1 MIINS
6 IRVKDFASYSSCE
19 LPLRRL
25 GRIILVYGPTGAG
38 KTTLLIDAVTA
49 ALFGRAYGESKRES
63 KKWVIRPTAPKAEV
77 ELDFSIGNDRYLLR
91 RTIPRKGLGAV
102 ELLKIWDGGEERLAT
117 GEQAVVAKVEHL
129 IGLNYITFLNTVAV
143 RQGQVDEL
151 LRAGPHE
158 RRDVFLRAFG
168 IDFTR
173 YKEKARE
180 KRDAVKVEISETE
193 GKIGI
198 LRDQI
203 EKLPTIELQ
212 LQKAEKAFLKVK
224 NRLKKLRMTYADIQK
239 RSAKLETQR
248 TYIEKKLARVREKEK
263 RAEEIETQLE
273 EKLVEKEQL
282 KEGSKKIQKLEE
294 KLKEDKRTHT
304 MYSRIHPKIIQIH
317 DLRREFDTVQRR
329 LHTLKEK
336 ISQLP
341 SLLAELKKARKA
353 NRLLPACRAKLEKVE
368 KSWRRTSDELSRT
381 QGKLNEI
388 EKAMEVLDRA
398 IRTGEEKCPVCM
410 KPLDAKDAE
419 AARVHL
425 GSERKACRY
434 KLRKLQREESRL
446 QTLSRR
452 LREKCDSLQREGAK
466 LGLLEKQTCEIKREK
481 REFQQLK
488 ARLAQITRQID
499 SMEEEVK
506 KELGKVPT
514 KKETE
519 KEIQRLNRRIEEEE
533 KELGRLREVPG
544 KLISLEKSI
553 EELKKDHRRLCEEIE
568 KAKPIKEKEK
578 ELEIEYNKLKKRE
591 REISEEIEKKR
602 EELGRIKG
610 EMTSLEKQKE
620 EIKNAKQ
627 ELQRLEKDVSE
638 KKLLEQAYE
647 CLYSQVFHERGLPV
661 VLVKKLLEEVEVT
674 AREYLGRLLPGFD
687 LFLDANKEGH
697 IKIDVLDKEIIR
709 PLETYSGGEKVILG
723 FVLRLAIAR
732 AMTSGMRAFP
742 PKYLLIDEGFGPLS
756 AEFRHS
762 VLRALTELST
772 QYDQI
777 VIVSH
782 MEDIR
787 EHPSFD
793 SFVKIVKD
801 EAGTSHV
808 ELRGRFLTNL

>member
-1 MIINS
+1 MIINR

-19 LPLRRL
+19 LPLGRL

-49 ALFGRAYGESKRES
+49 ALFGRAYGESRRES

-91 RTIPRKGLGAV
+91 RMIPRKGLGAV
-102 ELLKIWDGGEERLAT
+102 ELLKIWEGGEERLAT
-117 GEQAVVAKVEHL
+117 GEQAVATKVEHL
-129 IGLNYITFLNTVAV
+129 IGLDYITFLNTVAV

-168 IDFTR
+168 IDFAR

-180 KRDAVKVEISETE
+180 KRDAVKVEISEIE

-198 LRDQI
+198 LREQI

-212 LQKAEKAFLKVK
+212 LREAKKAYLEVK
-224 NRLKKLRMTYADIQK
+224 NRLKELRMIHADIQR

-248 TYIEKKLARVREKEK
+248 ARIGKKLARVREKEN
-263 RAEEIETQLE
+263 RANEIKKQLK
-273 EKLVEKEQL
+273 EKLMEKEQL
-282 KEGSKKIQKLEE
+282 EEESRKIQNLEE
-294 KLKEDKRTHT
+294 KLKEDRRTCT
-304 MYSRIHPKIIQIH
+304 IYSRIHPKIVQIH
-317 DLRREFDTVQRR
+317 DLRREFDTAQRR

-353 NRLLPACRAKLEKVE
+353 NRLLPARKAKLEEVE
-368 KSWRRTSDELSRT
+368 KNWRETSDEFSKT

-388 EKAMEVLDRA
+388 ERAMEVLDRA

-410 KPLDAKDAE
+410 KPLGAKDAE

-425 GSERKACRY
+425 ESERKACRY
-434 KLRKLQREESRL
+434 RLRKLQREKSRL

-452 LREKCDSLQREGAK
+452 LREECDSLQREGAK
-466 LGLLEKQTCEIKREK
+466 LELLEKQIYEIKREK
-481 REFQQLK
+481 REFQQLR

-499 SMEEEVK
+499 STEEKVK
-506 KELGKVPT
+506 KELGKVPA
-514 KKETE
+514 KKEAE
-519 KEIQRLNRRIEEEE
+519 REIQRLNRQIEEEE
-533 KELGRLREVPG
+533 KELRRLREVPG
-544 KLISLEKSI
+544 KLMSLEKLI
-553 EELKKDHRRLCEEIE
+553 KELKKEHGRLCEEIE
-568 KAKPIKEKEK
+568 RAKPVKEREK
-578 ELEIEYNKLKKRE
+578 ELETEYSKLKKRE
-591 REISEEIEKKR
+591 RKISEEIERKR
-602 EELGRIKG
+602 EEQGRIKG
-610 EMTSLEKQKE
+610 EMNSLEEQKK

-627 ELQRLEKDVSE
+627 ELQRLEKDMSE

-661 VLVKKLLEEVEVT
+661 ILVKRLLEEVEVT
-674 AREYLGRLLPGFD
+674 ARDYLGRLLPGFD
-687 LFLDANKEGH
+687 LFLDADKEGR

-787 EHPSFD
+787 EHQSFD
-793 SFVKIVKD
+793 SFIRIVKD
-801 EAGTSHV
+801 EAGISHV
-808 ELRGRFLTNL
+808 ELRGRFLTNS